1 MKKSLLCLIFIPLTC
16 ILHPQITIAYNTEF
30 EPIAHSVN
38 CLRQELA
45 LVGEIVQT
53 LHLSNNLL
61 FTSIPSI
68 IVLTKRDY
76 IPEIITNN
84 FKKMDFES
92 IEDEGFEIKWINNGK
107 SLLVLASEEIGAQ
120 YAIMELVDHVK
131 MYGNYR
137 SVSEKIKNPSS
148 RYRIIKF
155 NLPWSPYRSGDATS
169 VHTQTVRDIKFW
181 EKFLDMMVE
190 NRFNVLSLW
199 NNHPFP
205 YMIRSKNFPDA
216 SPFNEK
222 EMEAWQI
229 FWKKLFRLAKQR
241 GIQTFIVNWNIVVSP
256 SFANNYGAS
265 QYNDISD
272 LVKKY
277 TRESVTQLI
286 NEYEDLT
293 GIGVTLADWM
303 GTFNDSMTPEEREE
317 WIEETFIRGIKDA
330 NREVKFLHRSV
341 LAGNP
346 EAMRN
351 LIDRA
356 GFKEPVLVEI
366 KFNWSHGHST
376 PVLAITHDYHSGELD
391 ERFWN
396 PPPENYKIQWMIRNE
411 DFFILRWGQPDFIRE
426 HIKLNKKDYVNGY
439 FIGSEGY
446 IPAFDYSHLPTSDK
460 TWQYAFEKQWLFY
473 KIWGRLL
480 YDNDTPDSYF
490 SSVFDNRYGRGTG
503 LNLLQAYK
511 LASNMPLRLASFH
524 KSTWDYTLYS
534 EGFLSAAQSSPTDF
548 FDKSSAFISIDEFIY
563 HETLDPK
570 MVSIPEYIDLII
582 KKVPVEPGSI
592 TPLDLALAS
601 ENDSRQVLNII
612 DSLQLYVNNY
622 SGSLN
627 SEIQDLVTWS
637 YLGLYLADKLRAGVA
652 LENYRRTG
660 DDSKKKEAE
669 ELLERCLTHW
679 DNVIF
684 FTKDRYAPTPHV
696 SSERWGDNFKEFSW
710 ELFRPQ
716 VVRDIQIA
724 KESVHNKM
732 K

>member
-1 MKKSLLCLIFIPLTC
+1 MKRFLLCLIQISLTC
-16 ILHPQITIAYNTEF
+16 ILYPQITIAYNTEF
-30 EPIAHSVN
+30 EPILHSVN
-38 CLRQELA
+38 NLRQELVM
-45 LVGEIVQT
+45 VGEKVQI
-53 LHLSNNLL
+53 LDLGNNNKLAS
-61 FTSIPSI
+61 TPSI
-68 IVLTKRDY
+68 VVLTLKDN
-76 IPEIITNN
+76 IPEIITNDLEED
-84 FKKMDFES
+84 DFES
-92 IEDEGFEIKWINNGK
+92 IEDEGFEMRWINNGE
-107 SLLVLASEEIGAQ
+107 SLLVLARDEVGAQ
-120 YAIMELVDHVK
+120 YAIMDLADLVK
-131 MYGNYR
+131 MDGNYR
-137 SVSEKIKNPSS
+137 SVTEKINNPSFK
-148 RYRIIKF
+148 YRIIKF
-155 NLPWSPYRSGDATS
+155 NLPWSPYRSGEATY
-169 VHTQTVRDIKFW
+169 VHTQTVRDLKFW
-181 EKFLDMMVE
+181 ENFFDMMVE

-205 YMIRSKNFPDA
+205 YMIRSKNFPGA
-216 SPFNEK
+216 SPLNDR
-222 EMEAWQI
+222 EMEEWQV

-256 SFANNYGAS
+256 AFAEKYGAL
-265 QYNDISD
+265 QYNDRSD
-272 LVKKY
+272 LVKRY

-286 NEYEDLT
+286 NEYKDLT

-330 NREVKFLHRSV
+330 DHEVKFLHRSV

-356 GFKEPVLVEI
+356 GFKEPALVEI
-366 KFNWSHGHST
+366 KFNWSHGYST

-391 ERFWN
+391 DRFWI

-426 HIKLNKKDYVNGY
+426 HIKINKKDYVNGY

-446 IPAFDYSHLPTSDK
+446 IPALDYSHLPTSDK
-460 TWQYAFEKQWLFY
+460 TWQYSFEKQWLFY
-473 KIWGRLL
+473 KTWGRLL

-490 SSVFDNRYGRGTG
+490 SSVFDNLYGRDTGT
-503 LNLLQAYK
+503 NLLQAFK

-534 EGFLSAAQSSPTDF
+534 EGFLSAAQSSQTDF

-570 MVSIPEYIDLII
+570 MVSIPEYIDLLI
-582 KKVPVEPGSI
+582 KKEPVEPGSI
-592 TPLDLALAS
+592 TPLELASAS

-612 DSLQLYVNNY
+612 DCLKLSVNDY

-627 SEIQDLVTWS
+627 SELQDLATWS

-652 LENYRRTG
+652 LEHFRRTG
-660 DDSKKKEAE
+660 DDSKKKEAV
-669 ELLERCLTHW
+669 ELLEKCLKYW
-679 DNVIF
+679 DNVISL
-684 FTKDRYAPTPHV
+684 TKDRYAPTPHV
-696 SSERWGDNFKEFSW
+696 SAERWGDNFSEFSW

-724 KESVHNKM
+724 KESVYNKM